1 MRVSNTIAILLST
14 AAAASTIA
22 AAAAFVPTFSYTK
35 YATTTTRR
43 VPSPQLLPR
52 YNKLHEL
59 LAAVAASAPSSSIS
73 SSDII
78 DNITIRDEINAMR
91 MADIKKEL
99 ESYGIDSKAYF
110 EKRELVEALVDAR
123 RSVGI
128 MGIDGYYDDTTADS
142 FDTVSADTTTIFGN
156 EVGGS
161 FATDYGEAVDS
172 ASSSSS
178 SSSSPSNNTKKKKD
192 DEKKSWFKPL
202 EEMADKFTSTLKDGV
217 SKVDTNN
224 TRKGRIKV
232 EQTKLK
238 DSSMS
243 VKEMRNEL
251 ESLYGIST
259 KSYFEKSEFVK
270 ALAEARVDGM
280 KKKKKKSSTVSSS
293 TSSSSAS
300 SSAQSSSSSSSRS
313 HNTDE
318 QWDTSYKNVYTR
330 RFDASTIDPR
340 GVIDVSAR
348 Y

>member
-1 MRVSNTIAILLST
+1 
-14 AAAASTIA
+14 
-22 AAAAFVPTFSYTK
+22 
-35 YATTTTRR
+35 
-43 VPSPQLLPR
+43 
-52 YNKLHEL
+52 
-59 LAAVAASAPSSSIS
+59 
-73 SSDII
+73 
-78 DNITIRDEINAMR
+78 
-91 MADIKKEL
+91 
-99 ESYGIDSKAYF
+99 
-110 EKRELVEALVDAR
+110 
-123 RSVGI
+123 
-128 MGIDGYYDDTTADS
+128 
-142 FDTVSADTTTIFGN
+142 
-156 EVGGS
+156 
-161 FATDYGEAVDS
+161 
-172 ASSSSS
+172 
-178 SSSSPSNNTKKKKD
+178 
-192 DEKKSWFKPL
+192 
-202 EEMADKFTSTLKDGV
+202 MADKFTSTLKDGV

-293 TSSSSAS
+293 TSSSSRAAA
-300 SSAQSSSSSSSRS
+300 SAQSSSSSRS

-318 QWDTSYKNVYTR
+318 QWDASYKNVYTR

>member
-14 AAAASTIA
+14 AAAASTI
-22 AAAAFVPTFSYTK
+22 AAAFVPTFSYTK

-59 LAAVAASAPSSSIS
+59 SAAVAASAPSS
-73 SSDII
+73 
-78 DNITIRDEINAMR
+78 IRDEINAMR

-128 MGIDGYYDDTTADS
+128 MGIDGYYDDTTSDS
-142 FDTVSADTTTIFGN
+142 FDTISADTTTTFGT

-172 ASSSSS
+172 ASSSS
-178 SSSSPSNNTKKKKD
+178 PSNNNKKKKK

-293 TSSSSAS
+293 TSSSSRAAA
-300 SSAQSSSSSSSRS
+300 SAQSSSSSSSRS

-318 QWDTSYKNVYTR
+318 QWDASYKNVYTR

>member
-1 MRVSNTIAILLST
+1 
-14 AAAASTIA
+14 
-22 AAAAFVPTFSYTK
+22 
-35 YATTTTRR
+35 
-43 VPSPQLLPR
+43 
-52 YNKLHEL
+52 
-59 LAAVAASAPSSSIS
+59 
-73 SSDII
+73 
-78 DNITIRDEINAMR
+78 

-123 RSVGI
+123 RRSVGI

-142 FDTVSADTTTIFGN
+142 FDTVSADTSTTTTFGT

-172 ASSSSS
+172 ASSSS
-178 SSSSPSNNTKKKKD
+178 PSNNNNNKKKD

-280 KKKKKKSSTVSSS
+280 KKKKKKSNTVSSS

-300 SSAQSSSSSSSRS
+300 SSAQSSSSSRS

-330 RFDASTIDPR
+330 RFDASTIDPG
-340 GVIDVSAR
+340 GVIDVRAR

>member
-1 MRVSNTIAILLST
+1 
-14 AAAASTIA
+14 
-22 AAAAFVPTFSYTK
+22 
-35 YATTTTRR
+35 
-43 VPSPQLLPR
+43 
-52 YNKLHEL
+52 
-59 LAAVAASAPSSSIS
+59 
-73 SSDII
+73 
-78 DNITIRDEINAMR
+78 
-91 MADIKKEL
+91 
-99 ESYGIDSKAYF
+99 
-110 EKRELVEALVDAR
+110 
-123 RSVGI
+123 
-128 MGIDGYYDDTTADS
+128 MGIDNGYDIDTTSDS
-142 FDTVSADTTTIFGN
+142 FDTISADTTTTFDTK
-156 EVGGS
+156 VGGS
-161 FATDYGEAVDS
+161 FATDYWEAVDS
-172 ASSSSS
+172 ASSSS
-178 SSSSPSNNTKKKKD
+178 PSNNNKK
-192 DEKKSWFKPL
+192 KKSWFKPL

-293 TSSSSAS
+293 TSSAS
-300 SSAQSSSSSSSRS
+300 SSAQSSSSSRS

-318 QWDTSYKNVYTR
+318 QWDASYKNVYTR

>member
-22 AAAAFVPTFSYTK
+22 AAFVPTFSYTK

-43 VPSPQLLPR
+43 VTSPQLLAR

-59 LAAVAASAPSSSIS
+59 SAAVVASAPSSSIS

-78 DNITIRDEINAMR
+78 DNITIHDEINAMR

-142 FDTVSADTTTIFGN
+142 FDTISADTTTTFGN

-161 FATDYGEAVDS
+161 FATDYGESVDS
-172 ASSSSS
+172 ASSSS
-178 SSSSPSNNTKKKKD
+178 PSNNNKKKKK

-280 KKKKKKSSTVSSS
+280 KKKKKKSNTVSSS
-293 TSSSSAS
+293 TSSSSRAA
-300 SSAQSSSSSSSRS
+300 SSAQSSSSSRS

-318 QWDTSYKNVYTR
+318 QWDASYKNVYTR

>member
-14 AAAASTIA
+14 AAAASTI
-22 AAAAFVPTFSYTK
+22 AAAFVPTFSYTK

-59 LAAVAASAPSSSIS
+59 SAAVAPSAPSSSMS

-78 DNITIRDEINAMR
+78 DNITIHDEINAMR

-142 FDTVSADTTTIFGN
+142 FDTISADTTTTVDTK
-156 EVGGS
+156 VGGS

-172 ASSSSS
+172 ASSSS
-178 SSSSPSNNTKKKKD
+178 PSNNNNNKKKD

-293 TSSSSAS
+293 TSSSSRAA
-300 SSAQSSSSSSSRS
+300 SSAQSSSSSRS

-318 QWDTSYKNVYTR
+318 QWDASYKNVYTR